1 MYTVKQGGRV
11 DYNYKEFYLDD
22 ISELDTILDTK
33 EGKDACTGSIAFI
46 ISTSEVYC
54 LNSKREWI
62 KL

>member
-1 MYTVKQGGRV
+1 MYIVKQGGRL

-22 ISELDTILDTK
+22 VSELDSVL
-33 EGKDACTGSIAFI
+33 EEEENVCTGSIALI
-46 ISTSEVYC
+46 IDTSDVYC

>member
-1 MYTVKQGGRV
+1 MFLVKQGGKT
-11 DYNYKEFYLDD
+11 DYNYKEYYLDN
-22 ISELDTILDTK
+22 ITELALIPVK
-33 EGKDACTGSIAFI
+33 ECCPGSIALI